1 MLIILLTNS
10 YKCKSNIEITLT
22 DSSTWVINKSLL
34 FDKNDNPKNTDIEKI
49 IQLLESRNG
58 HGSKVTKS
66 EFIKLFDR
74 PESKTVY
81 SKMLLKYATP
91 HSTQIQ
97 EKEAEDYSKVFMQEK
112 RILKGV
118 QFIKDNY
125 YLLNNAEKKYGVHK
139 KDIVSILMWES
150 GLGEFTGNFQIFNI
164 FLGQILY
171 LEKAQKFTVEELL
184 KKGEINP
191 LNDIAIRNSA
201 DKRLKKIKKTAI
213 ASIVSLLRECKK
225 NNMDPLKQI
234 GSWGGAIG
242 YVQFMPFNLH
252 LTVDGDDN
260 GTKDLFSFPDAIY
273 SCANFLKNY
282 AKYAVNDKKRA
293 KAIYRYNP
301 STNYVK
307 GVILYADT
315 IWERFVK
322 ENNKN

>member
-1 MLIILLTNS
+1 M
-10 YKCKSNIEITLT
+10 
-22 DSSTWVINKSLL
+22 
-34 FDKNDNPKNTDIEKI
+34 FDKNNNPKNEDIKKI
-49 IQLLESRNG
+49 IQLLESQNG
-58 HGSKVTKS
+58 HGSKVTKN
-66 EFIKLFDR
+66 EFIRLFDR
-74 PESKTVY
+74 SESKIVY

-97 EKEAEDYSKVFMQEK
+97 EKEAEDYSKVFMKEK
-112 RILKGV
+112 RIIKGV

-125 YLLNNAEKKYGVHK
+125 DLLNNAENKYGVLK

-150 GLGEFTGNFQIFNI
+150 GLGEFTGNYQVFNI

-171 LEKAQKFTVEELL
+171 LEEAQKFAVEELL
-184 KKGEINP
+184 KNGEENP
-191 LNDIAIRNSA
+191 LDNITNRKSA
-201 DKRLKKIKKTAI
+201 QKRIIKIKKTAI

-252 LTVDGDDN
+252 LTVDGDNN

-282 AKYAVNDKKRA
+282 AKYAANDKTRE
-293 KAIYRYNP
+293 KAIYKYNP

-322 ENNKN
+322 ENDQH